1 MPRLTR
7 NELIGDHVLFFL
19 RVSAWAFERDARR
32 VLEGVWKTRGE
43 SGVG

>member
-7 NELIGDHVLFFL
+7 NELIGADVLFFL
-19 RVSAWAFERDARR
+19 RVSAWAFERDACR

-43 SGVG
+43 PGEG